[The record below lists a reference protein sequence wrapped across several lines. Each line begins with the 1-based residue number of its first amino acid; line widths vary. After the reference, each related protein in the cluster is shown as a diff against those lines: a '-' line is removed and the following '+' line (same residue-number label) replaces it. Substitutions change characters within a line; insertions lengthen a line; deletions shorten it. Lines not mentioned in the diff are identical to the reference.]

1 MENHKSYRRGGKK
14 RINVKRL
21 LVSCIV
27 LLAIIAAV
35 LFIIYILKQNEQ
47 PLENSTTEQTSQ
59 DIKVSQEPGS
69 TVLTR
74 EFLTP
79 NAAVSTEP
87 SNLSFKTEIEL
98 DGTETTQYQRLTEI
112 LLGYPED
119 YSSVEGITTFR
130 GNNFRNSG
138 SYGTATITE
147 KKLDIDNAWTVSTG
161 SLPKSTG
168 SGAWT
173 GNGWVGQP
181 LIVKWD
187 DETKQIMNLYDAKKS
202 KSDLV
207 EVIYASMDGNVYFLD
222 LDDGSKTRDKLNI
235 GLPFKGAGSI
245 DPRGYPLLY
254 LGSGDALPSGDGA
267 TRAMIYSLIDFKQLY
282 VFGKKTDS
290 FSLRGFH
297 AYDSSPLIDSDTDTL
312 IYPGENGIIYTMN
325 LNTDYD
331 KAAGTIS
338 VEPSELLKWRYSNS
352 RSNKDTYWLG
362 MEDSCVMWKNYMYIA
377 DNGGNLMCIDINT
390 MDLIWV
396 QDTKDDTNGSP
407 VFELSEDG
415 ERGYIYIAPSLHW
428 TKDSNNYGEISIY
441 KIDAVTGEVVWNAPY
456 NVYTYEGVSGGVQAT
471 AVLGQNSISDLIIIP
486 IARTPSMNSGCL
498 VALDKETGKEVWKY
512 SMNNYAWSSPVAVY
526 DEDGNAYIIQCDSAG
541 NMALIDGKT
550 GTELDKVSLGTN
562 IEATPAVY
570 GNTVVVGTR
579 GQKIYGITIK

>member
-1 MENHKSYRRGGKK
+1 MFMGSYSPYRRRKKK
-14 RINVKRL
+14 RINAKKL
-21 LVSCIV
+21 LISCII
-27 LLAIIAAV
+27 LLTIITAV
-35 LFIIYILKQNEQ
+35 LFTIYILNHNWQIPQNSDSQ
-47 PLENSTTEQTSQ
+47 QTNQTSQ
-59 DIKVSQEPGS
+59 GPN
-69 TVLTR
+69 TTNLTK

-79 NAAVSTEP
+79 QAVDSTKP
-87 SNLSFKTEIEL
+87 SVLDFKTEIEL
-98 DGTETTQYQRLTEI
+98 DGTKVNQYQRLTNI
-112 LLGYPED
+112 LFGYPDE
-119 YSSVEGITTFR
+119 YTQVEGITTFR

-147 KKLDIDNAWTVSTG
+147 KKLDIDNAWTVPTA
-161 SLPKSTG
+161 SLKKSSG

-181 LIVKWD
+181 LIVKWND
-187 DETKQIMNLYDAKKS
+187 QTKQIMNLYDNKKG
-202 KSDLV
+202 KSGLV
-207 EVIYASMDGNVYFLD
+207 EVIYAAMDGNVYFLD
-222 LDDGSKTRDKLNI
+222 LEDGSKTRDKLNI

-254 LGSGDALPSGDGA
+254 LGSGDDLSTGDGA

-282 VFGKKTDS
+282 VFGKRPDS

-297 AYDSSPLIDSDTDTL
+297 AYDSSPLIDAATDTL
-312 IYPGENGIIYTMN
+312 IYPGENGILYTMK
-325 LNTDYD
+325 LNVSYD
-331 KAAGTIS
+331 KTAGTIN
-338 VEPSELLKWRYSNS
+338 VNPNELIKWRYTNS

-390 MDLIWV
+390 MNLVWV

-407 VFELSEDG
+407 VFELSKDG

-428 TKDSNNYGEISIY
+428 TKDKNNRGEISIY
-441 KIDAVTGEVVWNAPY
+441 KIDAVTGEVVWDAPY

-471 AVLGQNSISDLIIIP
+471 AVLGQNSINDLIIIP
-486 IARTPSMNSGCL
+486 IARTPTMSAGCL
-498 VALDKETGKEVWKY
+498 VALDKETGKEVWNY

-526 DEDGNAYIIQCDSAG
+526 DEVGNAYIIQCDSAG
-541 NMALIDGKT
+541 NMVLLDGKT
-550 GTELDKVSLGTN
+550 GTELDKVNLGSN